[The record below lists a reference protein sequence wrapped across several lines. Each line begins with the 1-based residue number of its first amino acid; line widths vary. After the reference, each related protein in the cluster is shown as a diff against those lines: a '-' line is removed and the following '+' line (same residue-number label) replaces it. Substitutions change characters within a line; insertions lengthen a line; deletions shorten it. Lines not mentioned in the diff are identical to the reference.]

1 MSLRRTMAITRRL
14 LEQFR
19 HDRRTL
25 ALLFV
30 APLVILGIFA
40 LLFTDS
46 SEPARL
52 GIGNRDTGAVGAAL
66 VEQLDGS
73 DLVATSTGTDTELA
87 SALES
92 GDLDAY
98 LLLPAD
104 LTSGLSSGR
113 LTMTLLLRG
122 TDPAAS
128 AMVQRA
134 IAQAVPGAIAA
145 LLPPGG
151 PVSPTLDL
159 RTRYLFGGPGL
170 DTLDLLGGPF
180 IGLVV
185 FFLVYVVTSVSFLR
199 ERTLGTL
206 ERLMASPLRRSEIV
220 LGYMA
225 GFTLI
230 ALVQAVEVLVFSI
243 WLLNLYNAG
252 DLLLVFGIEVLLAL
266 GAINLGIFLSTFA
279 RSEFQAV
286 QFIPLV
292 ITPQIMLSGV
302 IVPVSAEPGWLQVVS
317 NVLPLTY
324 AVDGLRAVMLE
335 GRGLESATLLLD
347 LAVLGGFA
355 VLMLLAASLTLRR
368 EVA

>member
-1 MSLRRTMAITRRL
+1 MSLRRTAAITLRL
-14 LEQFR
+14 LQQFR
-19 HDRRTL
+19 HDHRTL

-40 LLFTDS
+40 LLFTDG

-52 GIGNRDTGAVGAAL
+52 GIGNRDPGAVGAAL
-66 VEQLDGS
+66 VERLGTS
-73 DLVATSTGTDTELA
+73 DLVDTSAGSDDELA

-104 LTSGLSSGR
+104 LSSGLSSGR
-113 LTMTLLLRG
+113 LTLDLHLRG

-128 AMVQRA
+128 AMAQRA

-145 LLPPGG
+145 LLPAGG
-151 PVSPTLDL
+151 PAPPTVDL
-159 RTRYLFGGPGL
+159 RTSYLFGGPEL

-220 LGYMA
+220 LGYMG

-252 DLLLVFGIEVLLAL
+252 DLLLVFAFEVLLAL

-317 NVLPLTY
+317 NAMPLTY
-324 AVDGLRAVMLE
+324 AVDGLRLVMLE
-335 GRGLESATLLLD
+335 GRGLESASLLLD
-347 LAVLGGFA
+347 LGVLAGFA
-355 VLMLLAASLTLRR
+355 VLVLLAASMTLRR